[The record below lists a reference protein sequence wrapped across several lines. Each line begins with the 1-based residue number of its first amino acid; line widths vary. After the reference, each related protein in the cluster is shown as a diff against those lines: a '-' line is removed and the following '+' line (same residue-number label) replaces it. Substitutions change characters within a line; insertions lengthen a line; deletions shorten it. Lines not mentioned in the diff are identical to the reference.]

1 MRSPT
6 VDVAP
11 GTGLRRLSGADEPK
25 RPAPKAPLPAPEV
38 KRSKLPRAIGPT
50 AGVIVGDKR
59 YTGYDQP
66 MVIYGATGAG
76 KTSWLI
82 RNIIRSPGPTI
93 ISSMKPELF
102 AYTAGWFTESG
113 RPVTV
118 LDCDGD
124 LDIPAT
130 MRLRWSP
137 VASCITD
144 ELAKNLPDVV
154 ERVPSRA
161 GGWVDTSQAEKIAG
175 RLAYGAIPGSNADDG
190 WRGQTEGVV
199 TALLV
204 AAAAGGIS
212 DIRQMIG
219 WVESVNAT
227 REPLDILRMAGLSS
241 FRSRLN
247 GALGP
252 ASAHGG
258 ANRASFVNLVSRALD
273 GLRNPYV
280 VQMAMCTPATS
291 FDVKR
296 FIEERGVL
304 YLLGSSDSQ
313 KVVATIVA
321 TMIEDVIERA
331 SKLAQPLR
339 PPLTLWLDEA
349 ANTAPLPKMPE
360 LYSTARGMGVFPVTV
375 FQSYAQEVGR
385 WGEEGAA
392 TIGANAVVEIHLG
405 GSKDQTMLGWLER
418 AGGQSDVRTTSSSYG
433 QGTHTRTVGQ
443 TRQARFD
450 IAELRGLPPRHAWLV
465 YSGAM
470 PVETHLAPWWECSER
485 PAVELALE
493 QATAKWVDQAGTEHQ
508 WVPDKLMPRGA
519 PPRQGAL
526 GRVVAGLFGK

>member
-1 MRSPT
+1 MRSPAL
-6 VDVAP
+6 AP
-11 GTGLRRLSGADEPK
+11 IPGLARLSGAELGRATPEASQQAPQVK
-25 RPAPKAPLPAPEV
+25 RPTLPAD
-38 KRSKLPRAIGPT
+38 IGPT
-50 AGVIVGDKR
+50 PGVIVGDKR
-59 YTGYDQP
+59 YSGFDQP

-102 AYTAGWFTESG
+102 AYTAGWFHASR

-124 LDIPAT
+124 LDVPST
-130 MRLRWSP
+130 MKLRWSP
-137 VASCITD
+137 VVACITG

-161 GGWVDTSQAEKIAG
+161 GGWVDTAQAQKIAE
-175 RLAYGAIPGSNADDG
+175 RLAYGAMPGSNADDG
-190 WRGQTEGVV
+190 WRGQTAGVV
-199 TALLV
+199 TSLLV

-212 DIRQMIG
+212 DVRQMIS
-219 WVESVNAT
+219 WVEGVSAT
-227 REPLDILRMAGLSS
+227 REPLDILRMSGLST

-247 GALGP
+247 SALGP
-252 ASAHGG
+252 ASAYGG
-258 ANRASFVNLVSRALD
+258 ANRASFANLVNRALE

-280 VQMAMCTPATS
+280 VQMSMCTPAES
-291 FDVKR
+291 FDVGQ

-313 KVVATIVA
+313 KAVATVLA

-331 SKLAQPLR
+331 AKVAQPLR
-339 PPLTLWLDEA
+339 PPFTLWLDEA

-375 FQSYAQEVGR
+375 FQSHSQMVGR
-385 WGEEGAA
+385 WGEEGAG
-392 TIGANAVVEIHLG
+392 TIAANAVVEIHLG
-405 GSKDQTMLGWLER
+405 GSKDQSTLAWLER

-433 QGTHTRTVGQ
+433 QGTHTRTVSQ

-450 IAELRGLPPRHAWLV
+450 VTELRGLAPRYAWLV
-465 YSGAM
+465 YGGGM
-470 PVETHLAPWWECSER
+470 PVETHLAPWWECAER
-485 PAVELALE
+485 PAVELALA
-493 QATAKWVDQAGTEHQ
+493 QAAAPWTDPAGVEHR
-508 WVPDKLMPRGA
+508 WVPARLMPLGT
-519 PPRQGAL
+519 PPRQGVL
-526 GRVVAGLFGK
+526 GRMLGGLRAK